1 MSDSPDEAGRVAQ
14 AGRKR
19 GKSAETGQGS
29 AKARRSAARLAAVQ
43 ALYQT
48 DLAGTPVDRVISEFV
63 QHRIGKEQDGE
74 NFVPADAQ
82 MFTEIVRGST
92 ARKQDVDG
100 ILSGAL
106 DLGHSFER
114 LEHLLRAILR
124 AGCFELL
131 AHQHIHPRIIISDYI
146 NIAHAF
152 YAGREPGLV
161 NGVLDRIGR
170 DLRPGELAVG
180 ESGGGSEAG

>member
-1 MSDSPDEAGRVAQ
+1 MTQ

-19 GKSAETGQGS
+19 GKTAGTGQGS

-43 ALYQT
+43 ALYQM
-48 DLAGTPVDRVISEFV
+48 DLAGATVDRVITEFV
-63 QHRIGKEQDGE
+63 QHRIGKEQDGDE
-74 NFVPADAQ
+74 FVPADAQ
-82 MFTEIVRGST
+82 TFTEIVRGATS
-92 ARKQDVDG
+92 RKTDIDG

-106 DLGHSFER
+106 EAGHSFER

-131 AHQHIHPRIIISDYI
+131 AHDHVHPRIIISDYI
-146 NIAHAF
+146 NVAHAF

-161 NGVLDRIGR
+161 NGVLDRVGR
-170 DLRPGELAVG
+170 NLRASELAEG
-180 ESGGGSEAG
+180 ETGGGSQAG

>member
-1 MSDSPDEAGRVAQ
+1 MSNLRDGAASAPQ
-14 AGRKR
+14 PGRKS
-19 GKSAETGQGS
+19 GAAGQGS

-43 ALYQT
+43 ALYQA

-63 QHRIGKEQDGE
+63 QHRIGKEQDGDE
-74 NFVPADAQ
+74 FVPADAQ
-82 MFTEIVRGST
+82 MFTEIVRGAT
-92 ARKQDVDG
+92 ARKADVDG

-106 DLGHSFER
+106 DTGHSFDR

-131 AHQHIHPRIIISDYI
+131 AHQHIHSRIVISDYI

-161 NGVLDRIGR
+161 NGVLDRVGR
-170 DLRPGELAVG
+170 DLRGEELARG
-180 ESGGGSEAG
+180 EAGGGPEAR